1 MILDILGGVARGRDV
16 DPYARTAPFY
26 DVMASSLWASLGP
39 ALESLLVGVD
49 PTAGPVI
56 DLGAGT
62 GRSTVVIADSVKQ
75 GEVWAVE
82 PSPSMRAML
91 LGHLGWRADL
101 WDRVTVVAGDA
112 LRFEWPRQVAAVV
125 ACNMIGHL
133 DVGERGALWERLA
146 TTVAEGGFAVIGL
159 QPPGRPARLDRT
171 EMTSVD
177 VGHHRYVGLAE
188 AEPTG
193 PRSMRWT
200 MTYRKVA
207 GPTVL
212 EEAVNTFDWWTVDVD
227 DIRDEVTGAGL
238 TVDARGEGLVVVRSS
253 APTAGIR

>member
-1 MILDILGGVARGRDV
+1 MILDMLGTVAQDREL

-26 DVMASSLWASLGP
+26 DVMASSFWASLGP
-39 ALESLLVGVD
+39 ALAGLLVDVD

-62 GRSTVVIADSVKQ
+62 GRSTVEIADSVTD

-112 LRFEWPRQVAAVV
+112 VGFDWPQQVAAVI

-133 DVGERGALWERLA
+133 DVGERAALWERLA
-146 TTVAEGGFAVIGL
+146 TTVVEGGFAVIGL
-159 QPPGRPARLDRT
+159 QPPSRPKRLDRK
-171 EMTSVD
+171 EMTSVE
-177 VGHHRYVGLAE
+177 VGHHRYVGLAQ

-200 MTYRKVA
+200 MTYRKIF
-207 GPTVL
+207 GSTVL
-212 EEAVNTFDWWTVDVD
+212 EEAVNTFDWWTVDVE
-227 DIRDEVTGAGL
+227 DIRDEVTAAGL
-238 TVDARGEGLVVVRSS
+238 TADWRGEGLVVVRSS
-253 APTAGIR
+253 APQKGHR

>member
-1 MILDILGGVARGRDV
+1 MILDMLGSMAQRREL
-16 DPYARTAPFY
+16 DPYVRTAPFY
-26 DVMASSLWASLGP
+26 DVMASSFWASLGP
-39 ALESLLVGVD
+39 APAGLLVDVD

-62 GRSTVVIADSVKQ
+62 GRSTVVIGESVME
-75 GEVWAVE
+75 GEMWAVE

-101 WDRVTVVAGDA
+101 WGRVTVVAGDA
-112 LRFEWPRQVAAVV
+112 VGFDWPQQVAAVV

-133 DVGERGALWERLA
+133 DVGERAALWQRLA
-146 TTVAEGGFAVIGL
+146 TTVAGGFAVIGL
-159 QPPGRPARLDRT
+159 QPPSRPARLDCT

-200 MTYRKVA
+200 MTYRKIA
-207 GPTVL
+207 GPSVI

-227 DIRDEVTGAGL
+227 DIRDEVTDAGL
-238 TVDARGEGLVVVRSS
+238 TADPRGEGLVVVRSS
-253 APTAGIR
+253 EPRAGSR